1 MEQADG
7 VPTYRLDYKGK
18 PVLTSGR
25 LGLLTEEADL
35 TRGFKQTNLERASV
49 DNYWNPVWGEYNRV
63 RNHYNEMTVTLEQPE
78 TGRILN
84 IRFRLFDDGLG
95 FRYELPLQ
103 RKMNYLTVKDEVT
116 EFNLTGNH
124 KAFLHSRR
132 L

>member
-1 MEQADG
+1 MKHSLFIAFFLCLGSFASAQQLTSPDGNLSLEFMEQADG

-63 RNHYNEMTVTLEQPE
+63 RNHY
-78 TGRILN
+78 
-84 IRFRLFDDGLG
+84 
-95 FRYELPLQ
+95 
-103 RKMNYLTVKDEVT
+103 RKTK
-116 EFNLTGNH
+116 
-124 KAFLHSRR
+124 
-132 L
+132 